1 MIQVAAKLAA
11 GASMINAT
19 FIGGGPA
26 GLAPLVWAARQGALR
41 RLAAEGLVVIERG
54 QKIGAGTIGRY
65 AIGSDTLAETF
76 LECLEDSAELSLGA
90 LREHPATLAV
100 AAYRGGSVPLPLAAN
115 FLETLGEAMSGAIL
129 SAGGRIL
136 TNCEAV
142 RSRRRADG
150 DWQTTLRTTTGEH
163 HIVSRNLVLA
173 TGAEQSCDPLYARPV
188 AGEALL
194 PRFADKLMLSGEVL
208 AAGGAA
214 EVAKRLGGIAA
225 PQVAIVGGSH
235 SALAVTN
242 VLLNRC
248 RQVDFAP
255 GAITLMHRR
264 PLRIF
269 YPSADA
275 AVADGYTD
283 FEANDICPVSHRL
296 FRLAGFRLEAR
307 ELVMRALGI
316 GCRPP
321 EPRLRLHHLHGSTA
335 QVVARRVLE
344 HADLVIAAL
353 GYRPNALPIFDMNG
367 RAMLLAEAPSP
378 LVDRDCRVLDIN
390 GLPIP
395 RLLGIGLAAGFIP
408 SGALGGEPS
417 FRGQTNGIWLWQNGV
432 GAMIFAALLDGKID
446 HVAASAAAQ

>member
-1 MIQVAAKLAA
+1 
-11 GASMINAT
+11 MINAT

-115 FLETLGEAMSGAIL
+115 FLEALGEAMSGAIL

-225 PQVAIVGGSH
+225 PQVAIVGGSI
-235 SALAVTN
+235 
-242 VLLNRC
+242 
-248 RQVDFAP
+248 AP
-255 GAITLMHRR
+255 
-264 PLRIF
+264 
-269 YPSADA
+269 
-275 AVADGYTD
+275 
-283 FEANDICPVSHRL
+283 
-296 FRLAGFRLEAR
+296 
-307 ELVMRALGI
+307 
-316 GCRPP
+316 
-321 EPRLRLHHLHGSTA
+321 
-335 QVVARRVLE
+335 
-344 HADLVIAAL
+344 
-353 GYRPNALPIFDMNG
+353 
-367 RAMLLAEAPSP
+367 
-378 LVDRDCRVLDIN
+378 
-390 GLPIP
+390 
-395 RLLGIGLAAGFIP
+395 
-408 SGALGGEPS
+408 
-417 FRGQTNGIWLWQNGV
+417 
-432 GAMIFAALLDGKID
+432 
-446 HVAASAAAQ
+446 

>member
-1 MIQVAAKLAA
+1 MIQVAAKMAA
-11 GASMINAT
+11 GASRINAT

-26 GLAPLVWAARQGALR
+26 GLAPLVWAARQGALP

-115 FLETLGEAMSGAIL
+115 FLEALGEAMSGAIL

-173 TGAEQSCDPLYARPV
+173 TGAEQSRDPLYAQPV
-188 AGEALL
+188 VGEALL

-214 EVAKRLGGIAA
+214 EVGQRLGGIAA

-235 SALAVTN
+235 SALAATN
-242 VLLNRC
+242 VLLNHC
-248 RQVDFAP
+248 CQVDFAP
-255 GAITLMHRR
+255 GAIALMHRR
-264 PLRIF
+264 PLRVF

-283 FEANDICPVSHRL
+283 FDANDICPV
-296 FRLAGFRLEAR
+296 
-307 ELVMRALGI
+307 
-316 GCRPP
+316 
-321 EPRLRLHHLHGSTA
+321 
-335 QVVARRVLE
+335 
-344 HADLVIAAL
+344 
-353 GYRPNALPIFDMNG
+353 
-367 RAMLLAEAPSP
+367 
-378 LVDRDCRVLDIN
+378 
-390 GLPIP
+390 
-395 RLLGIGLAAGFIP
+395 
-408 SGALGGEPS
+408 
-417 FRGQTNGIWLWQNGV
+417 
-432 GAMIFAALLDGKID
+432 
-446 HVAASAAAQ
+446 

>member
-1 MIQVAAKLAA
+1 
-11 GASMINAT
+11 MINAT

-41 RLAAEGLVVIERG
+41 RLAADGLVIIERG

-76 LECLEDSAELSLGA
+76 LECLEDSAELRLGA

-100 AAYRGGSVPLPLAAN
+100 AAYRGGSVPLPLAAT
-115 FLETLGEAMSGAIL
+115 FLEALGEAMSGAIR
-129 SAGGRIL
+129 SAGGQVL

-142 RSRRRADG
+142 WSRRRADG
-150 DWQTTLRTTTGEH
+150 GWQTRLRTTTGEED
-163 HIVSRNLVLA
+163 IVSRNLVLA
-173 TGAEQSCDPLYARPV
+173 TGAAQNRAPLYAQPV

-194 PRFADKLMLSGEVL
+194 PRFANKLMLSGEVL
-208 AAGGAA
+208 DAGGASQIA
-214 EVAKRLGGIAA
+214 QRLGGIAA

-235 SALAVTN
+235 SALAATN
-242 VLLNRC
+242 VLLNC
-248 RQVDFAP
+248 CHQVHFGP
-255 GAITLMHRR
+255 GAITLLHRR
-264 PLRIF
+264 PLRVF

-283 FEANDICPVSHRL
+283 FDASDICPVSRRL

-316 GCRPP
+316 GSRLP
-321 EPRLRLHHLHGSTA
+321 EPRLRVHRLQGSTA

-344 HADLVIAAL
+344 QADLVIAAL
-353 GYRPNALPIFDMNG
+353 GYRPNALPLFDMNG
-367 RAMLLAEAPSP
+367 RQMLLAEAPGSM
-378 LVDRDCRVLDIN
+378 VDRDCRVLDIN

-395 RLLGIGLAAGFIP
+395 RLLGLGLAAGFIP
-408 SGALGGEPS
+408 SGVLGGEPS

-432 GAMIFAALLDGKID
+432 GAIILDALLYGKVD
-446 HVAASAAAQ
+446 HVADAAAAL